1 MMDGGG
7 GGDYITKRAS
17 LALIVGS
24 CYLIGFV
31 TPLTGRS
38 ADRQKLGVKYLQIK
52 SNHV

>member
-1 MMDGGG
+1 MGGG
-7 GGDYITKRAS
+7 GVGGGHIPSRAS
-17 LALIVGS
+17 WALIVGS